1 MSEIKDQYN
10 MDGHKLLWH
19 LDRVNEFT
27 ENKRI
32 APLHV
37 DFGIATGC
45 NMGCK
50 YCYGVI
56 QGRDSARGGH
66 LMPKEKIVSFL
77 KDAKE
82 VGVRSVAF
90 IGEGENTLNP
100 ALYDSLNYAKS
111 INLDVSLATNGIEI
125 KHDRIKDML
134 ESLVWIRFNISAAT
148 VKSFYNM
155 HKIREE
161 GFNKILDNIK
171 RCVETKKKYNL
182 NATIGLQMVLMHDNI
197 DDIVPL
203 AKLGK
208 ELGVDYL
215 VVKPTSD
222 TYDKRLKS
230 PDKEYKD
237 IIDIFKEAE
246 SYSDE
251 KYLVS
256 IKWSKMMNEGK
267 KDYDVCYG
275 TKFIIAISGNGNVF
289 PCGHWFAIKPDEY
302 LMGNIEQQSFKDIV
316 RGDRYWEV
324 QKKIEKVDVI
334 KDCETNCRQHYTNQ
348 FLQKLKRP
356 PSHINFI

>member
-1 MSEIKDQYN
+1 MAKIDNKYN

-19 LDRVNEFT
+19 LDRVNEF
-27 ENKRI
+27 NNGKRI

-56 QGRDSARGGH
+56 QGRDSAKGGT
-66 LMPKEKIVSFL
+66 LMPKETIVSFL

-82 VGVRSVAF
+82 IGVRSVAF

-111 INLDVSLATNGIEI
+111 INLDVSLATNGLELD
-125 KHDRIKDML
+125 HTRIKDML
-134 ESLVWIRFNISAAT
+134 ESLTWIRFNISAAT

-161 GFNKILDNIK
+161 GFNSVIENIK
-171 RCVETKKKYNL
+171 KCVQIKKENHL
-182 NATIGLQMVLMHDNI
+182 ECTIGLQMVLMHDNI
-197 DDIVPL
+197 GDIVPL
-203 AKLGK
+203 AKLGQ

-230 PDKEYKD
+230 PDKEYKE
-237 IIDIFKEAE
+237 ITDIFNEAE
-246 SYSDE
+246 SYSTQNYD
-251 KYLVS
+251 VI
-256 IKWSKMMNEGK
+256 IKWSKMMNEGI

-302 LMGNIEQQSFKDIV
+302 LMGNINNTSFKDIV
-316 RGDRYWEV
+316 TSERYWKV
-324 QKKIEKVDVI
+324 QEKIEKVDVI

-348 FLQKLKRP
+348 FLKNLKNP
-356 PSHINFI
+356 PSHLNFI